1 MVSWPWSRDEIGD
14 PALPKTDRGT
24 GALDDYDYDLVPRKA
39 GVRIRLA
46 AAEPNADEIASVAR
60 LAADEGVELET
71 IVAAR
76 TIEQERVDAPIEV
89 RVFLGRRVSGIV
101 GVVPRGLESVVD
113 QTLRRLEDRG
123 DNPRIPV
130 EIVQTRRGL
139 RVELL
144 MGATR

>member
-1 MVSWPWSRDEIGD
+1 VVSWPWSRDPVGD
-14 PALPKTDRGT
+14 PALPAADRGS
-24 GALDDYDYDLVPRKA
+24 GSLDDYDYDLVPRKA

-46 AAEPNADEIASVAR
+46 AAEPNADEIATVVQLAR
-60 LAADEGVELET
+60 DEGVELET

-89 RVFLGRRVSGIV
+89 RLFLGRRVSGVV

-123 DNPRIPV
+123 DKPRIPV
-130 EIVQTRRGL
+130 EIVKTRRGL